1 MKNLK
6 EGEFQKCK
14 TCKFTK
20 IVEKYWEEEYT
31 AKKVTLIVQTVT
43 TTLSIIA
50 VIISISRLLLK

>member
-1 MKNLK
+1 MKDLK
-6 EGEFQKCK
+6 KDEFQKCK

-20 IVEKYWEEEYT
+20 AVEKYWEQEYMV
-31 AKKVTLIVQTVT
+31 KKATIITQTVA